1 MKDAV
6 SDVLAEP
13 ITSRIADRVRALRSE
28 RGLSLEELAEKSAV
42 SRSMLSLVERGE
54 SSPTAVVLDKIA
66 AGLGVSLAVFFQD
79 AADKVVPLTR
89 SGDRQVWR
97 DPQTGY
103 LREVLSPSSSVAPFQ
118 LALVTLPAGR
128 AVHYESVTRARPY
141 HQQIWMQEGRIELS
155 VGAEKYHLEG
165 GDCVALEVDGRPISF
180 KNPSRRRARYAVII
194 AVS

>member
-1 MKDAV
+1 MIDNAN
-6 SDVLAEP
+6 DVFAEP

-28 RGLSLEELAEKSAV
+28 RGLSLEELAEKSDV
-42 SRSMLSLVERGE
+42 SRSMLSLVERAE

-79 AADKVVPLTR
+79 PTAKVVPVSR
-89 SGDRQVWR
+89 AGDRQIWR

-103 LREVLSPSSSVAPFQ
+103 LREVLSPSSTVAPFQ

-128 AVHYESVTRARPY
+128 EVHYESVTRARPY